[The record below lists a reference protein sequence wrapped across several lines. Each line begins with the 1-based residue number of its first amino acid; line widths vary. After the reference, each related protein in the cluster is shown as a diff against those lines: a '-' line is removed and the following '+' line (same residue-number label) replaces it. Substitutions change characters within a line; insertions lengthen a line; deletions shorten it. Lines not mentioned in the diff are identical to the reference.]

1 MAGLAIGA
9 VEPAAYP
16 YLLVAIAVGLAGG
29 VVLGPEVAMIFTGGL
44 MATLIGS
51 RFGHDPG
58 TAAKIGGLGGLF
70 ALFVGPAVRGST
82 TPPEYT
88 FAVADLLPALLG
100 AAGAVAAVALAR
112 LIGGLLSR
120 ARPGDAVS
128 MPLLLGGALVLGGVA
143 AVYQDRSGESARLVL
158 TSGEHMIAPV
168 VGLGSV
174 GLIAWTVA
182 AKMVVYG
189 VSLGAGFRG
198 GPYFPVMFAGAGA
211 GAVAAG
217 LLGASVHVP
226 ATAGLLAATTYLAHV
241 GWRATAIIGVVVG
254 LLVGGPAMLPA
265 ALLGAAVGRVV
276 PREGGES
283 GG

>member
-1 MAGLAIGA
+1 
-9 VEPAAYP
+9 
-16 YLLVAIAVGLAGG
+16 
-29 VVLGPEVAMIFTGGL
+29 
-44 MATLIGS
+44 
-51 RFGHDPG
+51 
-58 TAAKIGGLGGLF
+58 
-70 ALFVGPAVRGST
+70 
-82 TPPEYT
+82 
-88 FAVADLLPALLG
+88 
-100 AAGAVAAVALAR
+100 
-112 LIGGLLSR
+112 
-120 ARPGDAVS
+120 
-128 MPLLLGGALVLGGVA
+128 
-143 AVYQDRSGESARLVL
+143 
-158 TSGEHMIAPV
+158 MIAPV